1 MNYFNELT
9 AVESELIRLESL
21 KHLTT
26 VVSNGIESSTPLEIE
41 NSIWQIKDI
50 MSDISEKSY
59 DAFYNLYEKVKYSN
73 GISTLKTND
82 YIAPKNTELDAIVR
96 GWITNA

>member
-1 MNYFNELT
+1 MKYFNELT

-26 VVSNGIESSTPLEIE
+26 VVSNGIEASSPLEIE

-50 MSDISEKSY
+50 MTDISEKSY
-59 DAFYNLYEKVKYSN
+59 DAFFDLFEKVKYEN
-73 GISTLKTND
+73 GVSTLKTND
-82 YIAPKNTELDAIVR
+82 YITPKNTELDSIVR
-96 GWITNA
+96 GWIVNA